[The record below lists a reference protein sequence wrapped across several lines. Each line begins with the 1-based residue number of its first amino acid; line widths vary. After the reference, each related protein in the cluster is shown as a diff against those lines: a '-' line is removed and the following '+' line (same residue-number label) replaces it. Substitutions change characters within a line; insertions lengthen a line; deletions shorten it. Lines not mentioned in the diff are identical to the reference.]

1 MQKKDPNSE
10 KGRQINTIKEAITA
24 LTSEADHK
32 IATLTAEA
40 DKSPT
45 RKKKRLCDK
54 RIKSGSY
61 ATRRRDAT
69 TLSLSCFSVCEVTP
83 TLKK

>member
-45 RKKKRLCDK
+45 RKKKDCATK
-54 RIKSGSY
+54 GSNRDLTRRDD
-61 ATRRRDAT
+61 ATRRH
-69 TLSLSCFSVCEVTP
+69 
-83 TLKK
+83 

>member
-40 DKSPT
+40 DKKSNK
-45 RKKKRLCDK
+45 KKKRLCDK

-61 ATRRRDAT
+61 AWLLNAT